1 MRRVLTAALVLFGM
15 TGCVST
21 GQIGILARS
30 GANPADLITQA
41 NPYEEVG
48 LTTGRACRHFVLN
61 LIPFGDSAVSTAVD
75 KALTAVG
82 GDALLNV
89 AVSSSLFGF
98 IPYYNVYAFS
108 CSSVQGTAVRFVAD
122 ADPEAM
128 DP

>member
-1 MRRVLTAALVLFGM
+1 MRRALTSVLVLFVV

-21 GQIGILARS
+21 GQVGILARS
-30 GANPADLITQA
+30 GANPAELISKA

-48 LTTGRACRHFVLN
+48 PTSGRACRHFVLN

-75 KALTAVG
+75 FALRAVG

-108 CSSVQGTAVRFVAD
+108 CSSVKGTAIRFVVD
-122 ADPEAM
+122 ADPEVM
-128 DP
+128 TP